1 MPTLEQANTYHAAR
15 QNLAWASLDPVLA
28 VTLLTDAED
37 YIRATYPVRTDL
49 TDDEQRMF
57 DSLVCRLADA
67 FRTSPPEVAATEK
80 IKKESKELAGMK
92 KETEFE
98 ARSSDPYPYITVMVR
113 SFLRSTP
120 GITMG
125 KLVRL

>member
-1 MPTLEQANTYHAAR
+1 MPTIEQANTYHAAR
-15 QNLAWASLDPVLA
+15 RNLAWASLDPVLA
-28 VTLLTDAED
+28 VALLIDAED

-57 DSLVCRLADA
+57 DSLVCRLADV
-67 FRTSPPEVAATEK
+67 FRTTPPEVATGDK

-113 SFLRSTP
+113 AFLRTAPSVHFGRMT
-120 GITMG
+120 
-125 KLVRL
+125 R